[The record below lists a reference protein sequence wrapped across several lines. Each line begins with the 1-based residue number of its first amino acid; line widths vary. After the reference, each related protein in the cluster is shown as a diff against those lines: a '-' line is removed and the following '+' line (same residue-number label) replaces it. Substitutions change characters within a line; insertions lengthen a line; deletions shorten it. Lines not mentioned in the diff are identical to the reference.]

1 MLPRA
6 RREQLTVHELP
17 DETLVYDRNRHKG
30 HCLNSIAALV
40 WKNCN
45 GENSEEDLTRIIATR
60 TGTPPAP
67 ELVRLAI
74 EQLGRRNLL
83 EEPPPSLP
91 SSDRVSRRIAL
102 KKLALAGFVLPLVMS
117 IATKTAAQSMSGASS
132 SSSSS
137 NSPNV
142 NVNLT
147 VVQDGNSS
155 HPAPCRNRGQS
166 CVAAASGL
174 QGTCCSG
181 LACKGVS
188 QNAGVCG

>member
-6 RREQLTVHELP
+6 RREHLTVHELP
-17 DETLVYDRNRHKG
+17 EETLVYDRDRHKG

-45 GENSEEDLTRIIATR
+45 GENSEADLTRIVSAAT
-60 TGTPPAP
+60 GNPPAP
-67 ELVRLAI
+67 ELVRLAV

-83 EEPPPSLP
+83 EESPPSLP

-102 KKLALAGFVLPLVMS
+102 KKLALAGFVLPLILS
-117 IATKTAAQSMSGASS
+117 IVTKTAAQSMSGAS

-155 HPAPCRNRGQS
+155 HPSPCRTKGQS
-166 CVAAASGL
+166 CVAATSGL